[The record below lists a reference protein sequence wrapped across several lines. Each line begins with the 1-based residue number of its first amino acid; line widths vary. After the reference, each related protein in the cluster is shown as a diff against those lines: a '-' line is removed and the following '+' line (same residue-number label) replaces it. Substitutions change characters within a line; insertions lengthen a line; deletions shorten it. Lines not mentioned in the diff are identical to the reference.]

1 MILREGRTCAPSAEK
16 RKPLGI
22 GSQGRVLTLP
32 DPSVNNWRDTA
43 YTEPM
48 MKGDDTVKR
57 RNDEGATLIEIMVAI
72 ALLAIIV
79 IPACSSLILSHKIN
93 AKTEKML
100 QAQLAVSSAV
110 ETLMAEGVPEDYDKY
125 IVDGDY
131 GWLEV
136 KVGNDTKEVD
146 DYPNVKIKVTPVSE
160 SESSDDILYYNV
172 EVVSEDEP
180 DVVVKTTIRKQEGS
194 Q

>member
-1 MILREGRTCAPSAEK
+1 M
-16 RKPLGI
+16 
-22 GSQGRVLTLP
+22 
-32 DPSVNNWRDTA
+32 
-43 YTEPM
+43 
-48 MKGDDTVKR
+48 KR

-110 ETLMAEGVPEDYDKY
+110 ETLMAEGIDKSR
-125 IVDGDY
+125 IVDDEY
-131 GWLEV
+131 G
-136 KVGNDTKEVD
+136 
-146 DYPNVKIKVTPVSE
+146 YVKIKVTPVAE
-160 SESSDDILYYNV
+160 SESSDNILYYNV